1 MNMKNANY
9 FNIYY
14 CFYINLILF
23 LLELNNN
30 NNLLLV
36 INFNHTTKHLIIGTI
51 NALLQS

>member
-23 LLELNNN
+23 LLELNSYNN
-30 NNLLLV
+30 FDSLNEAAKFMDLPYDKTV
-36 INFNHTTKHLIIGTI
+36 I
-51 NALLQS
+51 SSS